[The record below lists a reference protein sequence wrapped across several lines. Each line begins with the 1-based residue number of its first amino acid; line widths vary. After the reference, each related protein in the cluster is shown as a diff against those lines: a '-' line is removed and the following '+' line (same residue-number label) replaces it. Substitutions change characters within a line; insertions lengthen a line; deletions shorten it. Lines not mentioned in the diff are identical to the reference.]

1 MPDFL
6 THLKETASSPFAFVA
21 YVCVVAAWVYVAV
34 ARHRLNKVAGII
46 NALPE
51 ERRTDVILQEY
62 KTAPKAGL
70 TAEEWLR
77 ARRLTLIFYS
87 FLATLIAL
95 IAVVGMTVSKGA
107 EPQGHV
113 APSPV
118 PGSTNSP
125 SPAEN
130 GIPDLKDPVD
140 VTTPSASPN
149 NSPKPKSR
157 ISFKTELP
165 RQVSEP
171 SAFLN
176 HVSDSAL
183 QRSRPKV
190 SSLRLVE
197 ILEGRSEGESVRV
210 FDITLAN
217 DTAGQRWLKDF
228 EVKWDYQAG
237 GGASGDRPYVLRPTE
252 KYNILMPIDIN
263 HPSDQKLQCVC
274 PHLVIPKGTR
284 AEPNLVTFRLYLS
297 YSIERHPNTSWD
309 ILFTL
314 NIIDNKGER
323 LSIFADRRWK
333 DRPYKEGNQEIGIK
347 RLRDFKRL
355 PSSALLRYTF
365 YSSGRLKSNPHPLTY
380 FS

>member
-21 YVCVVAAWVYVAV
+21 YVCVVAAWVYVVV

-46 NALPE
+46 SELPE
-51 ERRTDVILQEY
+51 EQRTVVILHEY
-62 KTAPKAGL
+62 KTTPKEGL

-95 IAVVGMTVSKGA
+95 IAVIGMTVSKGA

-118 PGSTNSP
+118 PSATNSP
-125 SPAEN
+125 SPAEDE
-130 GIPDLKDPVD
+130 IPPLKDPVD

-149 NSPKPKSR
+149 NSPKPKSS
-157 ISFKTELP
+157 ISFRTKLP

-171 SAFLN
+171 TAFLN

-190 SSLRLVE
+190 SRLRLVE

-217 DTAGQRWLKDF
+217 ETAGQKWLKNF
-228 EVKWDYQAG
+228 EVKWHYQAG
-237 GGASGDRPYVLRPTE
+237 GGASGDRPYVLRPIE
-252 KYNILMPIDIN
+252 KYEILMPIDIN
-263 HPSDQKLQCVC
+263 NPSDQKLQCVC

-284 AEPNLVTFRLYLS
+284 ADPSLLTFRLYLS

-309 ILFTL
+309 ILFTI
-314 NIIDNKGER
+314 NIIDDKGER

-333 DRPYKEGNQEIGIK
+333 DRPYKDGARDVANA
-347 RLRDFKRL
+347 LR
-355 PSSALLRYTF
+355 
-365 YSSGRLKSNPHPLTY
+365 RLKMVGD
-380 FS
+380 